1 MNYLK
6 GRLGLIEA
14 RKDEISSCNGKV
26 VEYST
31 KIMEQCQRYLMTHNN
46 SHEVK
51 RFINLIMGYTSTI
64 ITNATTTNITTL
76 NIEDYMKEVWE
87 CIAEMESEKK

>member
-6 GRLGLIEA
+6 GRLELVEA
-14 RKDEISSCNGKV
+14 RKDEIASCNGKV

-31 KIMEQCQRYLMTHNN
+31 KIMEQCQRYLMTYNN
-46 SHEVK
+46 SAEVK

-64 ITNATTTNITTL
+64 ITNATTNSITVL

-87 CIAEMESEKK
+87 CIAEMEEKK

>member
-6 GRLGLIEA
+6 GRLELIEA
-14 RKDEISSCNGKV
+14 RKDEIASCNSKV

-46 SHEVK
+46 SAEVK

-64 ITNATTTNITTL
+64 ITNATTNSITVL

-87 CIAEMESEKK
+87 CIAEMEEKK

>member
-6 GRLGLIEA
+6 GRLELIEV

-31 KIMEQCQRYLMTHNN
+31 KIMEHCQRYLLIHNN
-46 SHEVK
+46 TDEVK
-51 RFINLIMGYTSTI
+51 RLINVIMGYTSTI
-64 ITNATTTNITTL
+64 ITNATTNNITVL